1 MRTICYCFIKRSYLG
16 PSWWVDWTN
25 VGSQILNFHL
35 LTIFCLL
42 FGDVDS
48 QIPFFCICTLSLSF
62 CNQLRLPLSTPHN
75 LSPPVYHVYRK
86 FLLLPLSPFAN
97 MLLFKANFWTLFSV
111 KEKCCKA
118 GSRLGGLSRKPK
130 DPFFVPY
137 VKLLSKEKTLRVLY
151 TREVWKKA
159 TVYYFQPAFVLQD
172 TLLKL
177 S

>member
-25 VGSQILNFHL
+25 LGSQILNFHL

-62 CNQLRLPLSTPHN
+62 CNQLRLPSPSTQFEPSCLSCLAKIPSFS
-75 LSPPVYHVYRK
+75 LPSRVYHTITDV
-86 FLLLPLSPFAN
+86 
-97 MLLFKANFWTLFSV
+97 FKANFWTLFSV

-118 GSRLGGLSRKPK
+118 SSSQGLSGKPK

-151 TREVWKKA
+151 TRE
-159 TVYYFQPAFVLQD
+159 D
-172 TLLKL
+172 
-177 S
+177 